1 MKKVS
6 DEKKVFRSEVMVR
19 KEVND
24 EIQRSIS
31 YIKDELQISIEKNA
45 LEGRKGV
52 KSFWLHAD
60 GLKLFL
66 TMNPMEKPK
75 KKSENMTY
83 LIDNKK

>member
-6 DEKKVFRSEVMVR
+6 DEKNKFKSEVMVR
-19 KEVND
+19 KSLMMKYKEVFIILKMRFKFPLKKMYWK
-24 EIQRSIS
+24 E
-31 YIKDELQISIEKNA
+31 EK
-45 LEGRKGV
+45 KG

-75 KKSENMTY
+75 KNQKT
-83 LIDNKK
+83 